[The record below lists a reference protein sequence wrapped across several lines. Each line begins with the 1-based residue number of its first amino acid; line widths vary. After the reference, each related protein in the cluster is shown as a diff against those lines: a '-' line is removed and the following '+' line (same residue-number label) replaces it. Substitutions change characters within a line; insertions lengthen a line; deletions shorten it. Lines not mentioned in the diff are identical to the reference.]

1 MDTIQGM
8 YENRYAR
15 FWIAGGILRF
25 EYKEGTAID
34 LAVARE
40 VVADRLYFQN
50 ERVLPVLCDSRGVLS
65 IDKAARDYLASS
77 GSLLAKGVAILVLEN
92 VSQVMSR
99 FYLQVSKP
107 AVPTEIFTKEQ
118 EALCY
123 LSSFLS

>member
-1 MDTIQGM
+1 MQGI

-15 FWIAGGILRF
+15 FWIADGILRF
-25 EYKEGTAID
+25 EYREGIVIN
-34 LAVARE
+34 LAAARS

-50 ERVLPVLCDSRGVLS
+50 ERVLPVLCDSRGVAA
-65 IDKAARDYLASS
+65 IDKAARDYLASA
-77 GSLLAKGVAILVLEN
+77 GSLLAKGVALLVREN

-107 AVPTEIFTKEQ
+107 AVPTEIFTKER
-118 EALCY
+118 EALSY